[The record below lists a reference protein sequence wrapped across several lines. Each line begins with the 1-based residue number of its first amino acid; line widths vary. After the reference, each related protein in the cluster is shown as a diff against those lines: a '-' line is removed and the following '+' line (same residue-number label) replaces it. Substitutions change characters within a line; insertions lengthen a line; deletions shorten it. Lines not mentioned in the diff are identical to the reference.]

1 MKRIKLLALTAM
13 TVGLTACG
21 NNEQAEESTMQ
32 DTSAVVVDTTP
43 NTASDTIKFKFDFAV
58 ANIPSPAAALTDL
71 KNYGV
76 DYDNSL
82 LNSPSNLSK
91 YASEHQKALN
101 LGIYNIDMA
110 YAMVYQK
117 GSEVL
122 EYMKPVMKMSESLG
136 LKSAVQVMVGKRAEA
151 NLNNLDSLYA
161 ILDEIFVKSDAYLR
175 NNDRIFTASTI
186 FAGSWIETLYLNCR
200 IAEKSSD
207 PEKRAQARKHLWE
220 QRFHLT
226 NLMNV
231 LNDFKDKPDCKTL
244 MAELKPVQEQLQ
256 SIPSPEKLDDATF
269 HQLTE
274 KMMALR
280 NRITG

>member
-1 MKRIKLLALTAM
+1 MRIKLLVLTALS
-13 TVGLTACG
+13 VCLTACG
-21 NNEQAEESTMQ
+21 NHETAEENVMH
-32 DTSAVVVDTTP
+32 DTTATVVDTTP

-58 ANIPSPAAALTDL
+58 ANIPSPATALTDL

-76 DYDNSL
+76 DYDNSI
-82 LNSPSNLSK
+82 LNAPANLSK
-91 YASEHQKALN
+91 YTSEHQKALN

-122 EYMKPVMKMSESLG
+122 EYMKPVMKMSDNLG

-175 NNDRIFTASTI
+175 SNDRILTASTI

-200 IAEKSSD
+200 IAEKTQDVS
-207 PEKRAQARKHLWE
+207 KRAQARQHLWE
-220 QRFHLT
+220 QRFHLA
-226 NLMNV
+226 NLINV
-231 LNDFKDKPDCKTL
+231 LNDFKDKPDCKNL
-244 MAELKPVQEQLQ
+244 IAELKPVQEQLQ
-256 SIPSPEKLDDATF
+256 AIPSADKLDDATF
-269 HQLTE
+269 HAITE
-274 KMMALR
+274 KMATLR
-280 NRITG
+280 QHITG